1 METCRISF
9 LEKSNISEASR
20 ILSEAMLE
28 VPNHIAIFQGHGEK
42 EREIIEKMFF
52 ELLSDL
58 PGITFLAWINKQIVG
73 VMRMKSCNGSKVSR
87 THLKNRI
94 LVQDRGGAEFQTGGI
109 LWPKNIFEMG
119 SNEHAQTEEVNNL
132 DWRKSH
138 WHNEWARRDP
148 LNQHWH
154 LGPVGVLPSH
164 QGKGIGTKLLSLFCK
179 EVDACLAPAYL
190 ETDTDKN
197 VRFYE
202 RFGFQVVAETEIF
215 DVKNYFMWREQNGYP
230 DC

>member
-20 ILSEAMLE
+20 ILSEAMLK
-28 VPNHIAIFQGHGEK
+28 VPNHIAIFQGQGEK
-42 EREIIEKMFF
+42 ERQIIEKMFF

-58 PGITFLAWINKQIVG
+58 PGITFLAWINKRIVG
-73 VMRMKSCNGSKVSR
+73 VMRMKSCAGSKV
-87 THLKNRI
+87 
-94 LVQDRGGAEFQTGGI
+94 
-109 LWPKNIFEMG
+109 

-164 QGKGIGTKLLSLFCK
+164 QGKGIGTKLLSRFCK
-179 EVDACLAPAYL
+179 EVDTCLAPAYL
-190 ETDTDKN
+190 ETDSDKN
-197 VRFYE
+197 VRFYG
-202 RFGFQVVAETEIF
+202 RFGFQVVEETEIF
-215 DVKNYFMWREQNGYP
+215 DVKNSYMWRHP
-230 DC
+230 VT

>member
-1 METCRISF
+1 MQINEIKMETCRISF

-20 ILSEAMLE
+20 VLSEAMLK

-58 PGITFLAWINKQIVG
+58 PGITFLAKINKQIVG
-73 VMRMKSCNGSKVSR
+73 VMRMKSCNGSK
-87 THLKNRI
+87 I
-94 LVQDRGGAEFQTGGI
+94 
-109 LWPKNIFEMG
+109 

-132 DWRKSH
+132 DWRKFH

-164 QGKGIGTKLLSLFCK
+164 QGNGIGTKLLSRFCK

-190 ETDTDKN
+190 ETATDKN

-202 RFGFQVVAETEIF
+202 RFGFQVVEESEIF
-215 DVKNYFMWREQNGYP
+215 YVKNSYMWRRP
-230 DC
+230 VT